1 MAGPPGGARGPRH
14 RGGVLTSLIVLLAVV
29 AAAVVLTVAFVGWAA
44 TLVHLAAVPDTAWRA
59 AHADRRTW
67 TLALVLGGP
76 SAALVFWL
84 ATWPQLR
91 AAGAGSDTP
100 VPAPVAAPAPSGTS
114 SDATV
119 PGELEPSTPATK
131 APARTAP
138 ATKAPARKA
147 PARRAPAKDQ
157 PS

>member
-1 MAGPPGGARGPRH
+1 M
-14 RGGVLTSLIVLLAVV
+14 LTSLIVLLAVV

-44 TLVHLAAVPDTAWRA
+44 TLVHLAAVPDPVWAA

-84 ATWPQLR
+84 TTWPQLR
-91 AAGAGSDTP
+91 AAGTGGPAP
-100 VPAPVAAPAPSGTS
+100 VPAPG
-114 SDATV
+114 
-119 PGELEPSTPATK
+119 TPAATDPVPDGPAEDPPAK
-131 APARTAP
+131 APARR
-138 ATKAPARKA
+138 APARKA
-147 PARRAPAKDQ
+147 PARRAPAKDA